1 MSATAYFADQDGPR
15 LYASEPTT
23 PSFKVV
29 LEYLNE
35 GGANFVFRILPS
47 ASTKSLPPYLD
58 GKLLRLRKDLP
69 LVQSAKDELA
79 SFDEHF
85 APLFSQGD
93 VISFELIQLE
103 GITPVL
109 NAALQN
115 FQRPHHRKHD
125 FLTSDEP
132 YGLLV
137 TDMTPGPGDILLQV
151 KPKWLSQSQNAP
163 PGSKRCRTCALR
175 AHRGSQKVRTAT
187 DKQESCPLELVS
199 SNTLERE
206 HSAAAITSDEKLQDC
221 LIHKAQ
227 PVLQTLKRAQAEL
240 DREGVLN
247 LSGSTDSTAGESV
260 LDLCKAM
267 TLRDCTL
274 FLRRRGDHVEARLAD
289 LDVKQP
295 EKLERWRQVESE
307 LIGGG
312 WYSNEEGEEV
322 RKEERVCL
330 LSRQTV

>member
-1 MSATAYFADQDGPR
+1 MSATVFFSDEDGPC
-15 LYASEPTT
+15 LHASEPTT
-23 PSFKVV
+23 PSFRVR
-29 LEYLNE
+29 LDYLNE
-35 GGANFVFRILPS
+35 GGANFVFTITAPV
-47 ASTKSLPPYLD
+47 STKVLPAYLE

-79 SFDEHF
+79 SFNEHF
-85 APLFSQGD
+85 APLFQQGD
-93 VISFELIQLE
+93 VISFELIRLE

-115 FQRPHHRKHD
+115 FQRPHHRRRD
-125 FLTSDEP
+125 DLPLDEP

-137 TDMTPGPGDILLQV
+137 TDMTPGEGDILLQV
-151 KPKWLSQSQNAP
+151 KPKWLSQSPNAP

-175 AHRGSQKVRTAT
+175 AHRASQKVRTAT

-199 SNTLERE
+199 SDTLERGR
-206 HSAAAITSDEKLQDC
+206 SAAAITSDERLQEH

-227 PVLQTLKRAQAEL
+227 PVLQTLRKAQALL
-240 DREGVLN
+240 DRDGVLN
-247 LSGSTDSTAGESV
+247 INNRSPAMGESV

-274 FLRRRGDHVEARLAD
+274 FLRRCGDHVEARLAD

-312 WYSNEEGEEV
+312 WYTNEEGDEV
-322 RKEERVCL
+322 RKEEMVCL
-330 LSRQTV
+330 LSRKKA

>member
-1 MSATAYFADQDGPR
+1 MSATVFFADEDGPC

-23 PSFKVV
+23 PSFRVV

-35 GGANFVFRILPS
+35 GGANFVFTITPS
-47 ASTKSLPPYLD
+47 ASTKSLPPYLA

-79 SFDEHF
+79 SFNEHF
-85 APLFSQGD
+85 APLFSSGD
-93 VISFELIQLE
+93 VISFELIRLE

-115 FQRPHHRKHD
+115 FQRPHHRRRD
-125 FLTSDEP
+125 DLPSDEP

-137 TDMTPGPGDILLQV
+137 TDMTPDEGDILLQV
-151 KPKWLSQSQNAP
+151 KPKWLSQSPNAP
-163 PGSKRCRTCALR
+163 AGSKRCRTCALR
-175 AHRGSQKVRTAT
+175 AHRASQKVRTAT
-187 DKQESCPLELVS
+187 DKQESCPLKLVS
-199 SNTLERE
+199 SDSIERE
-206 HSAAAITSDEKLQDC
+206 RSAAAITSDERLQEH

-227 PVLQTLKRAQAEL
+227 PVLQTLRKAQAQL
-240 DREGVLN
+240 DRDGVLN
-247 LSGSTDSTAGESV
+247 LSRMPAAGESV

-274 FLRRRGDHVEARLAD
+274 FLRRKGDHVESRLAD

-312 WYSNEEGEEV
+312 WYTNEEGDEV
-322 RKEERVCL
+322 RKEEKVCL
-330 LSRQTV
+330 LSRREM

>member
-1 MSATAYFADQDGPR
+1 MSATVFFSDGDGPR
-15 LYASEPTT
+15 LYGSEPTT
-23 PSFKVV
+23 PSFKII

-35 GGANFVFRILPS
+35 GGANFVFSILPS

-79 SFDEHF
+79 SFNEHF
-85 APLFSQGD
+85 APLFSPGD

-103 GITPVL
+103 GITPML
-109 NAALQN
+109 NAALAN

-125 FLTSDEP
+125 YLPSDEP

-151 KPKWLSQSQNAP
+151 KPKWLSQSPNAP
-163 PGSKRCRTCALR
+163 SNSKRCRTCALR

-199 SNTLERE
+199 SNTIERE
-206 HSAAAITSDEKLQDC
+206 RAATAITLDEQLREH

-227 PVLQTLKRAQAEL
+227 PVLQKLRDAQARL
-240 DREGVLN
+240 DRDGILN
-247 LSGSTDSTAGESV
+247 LSNSSADVGGESV

-295 EKLERWRQVESE
+295 EKFERWRQVESE

-312 WYSNEEGEEV
+312 WYANEEGEEV
-322 RKEERVCL
+322 WKEERVCL
-330 LSRQTV
+330 LSRERA

>member
-1 MSATAYFADQDGPR
+1 MSATIFFSDENGPR

-23 PSFKVV
+23 PSFKVL

-35 GGANFVFRILPS
+35 GGANFVFSILPS

-79 SFDEHF
+79 SFNEHF
-85 APLFSQGD
+85 APLFSPGD
-93 VISFELIQLE
+93 VISFELIQLQ

-125 FLTSDEP
+125 YLPPDEP

-151 KPKWLSQSQNAP
+151 KPKWLSQSPNAP
-163 PGSKRCRTCALR
+163 PRSRRCRTCALR

-199 SNTLERE
+199 PNTLERE
-206 HSAAAITSDEKLQDC
+206 RAATAITSDEQLREH
-221 LIHKAQ
+221 LIHKSQ
-227 PVLQTLKRAQAEL
+227 PLLQTLRKAQAQL
-240 DREGVLN
+240 DRGGVLN
-247 LSGSTDSTAGESV
+247 LSKDSVGSGGESI

-312 WYSNEEGEEV
+312 WYTNEEGVEV
-322 RKEERVCL
+322 WKEEKVCL
-330 LSRQTV
+330 LSRESA